1 MKMFHKQTIQ
11 KMAKK
16 KINSFGN
23 FVLMHDVKKGV
34 LSINAVSGF
43 WSLSFRNDHIMYG
56 ILLKYGMEKSMEP
69 YFEHLFSLWYML
81 SQGLP
86 DGKCLEDLV
95 TACDAWYRRL
105 SAADKAS
112 EIDKEADDAIV
123 REIAKSDEIGEEAMD
138 NG

>member
-1 MKMFHKQTIQ
+1 MFHKQKIQ

-34 LSINAVSGF
+34 LSVTAVSGF
-43 WSLSFRNDHIMYG
+43 WSLSFRNDHFMYG
-56 ILLKYGMEKSMEP
+56 ALLKYGMDNSMKP

-81 SQGLP
+81 TQGLP

-95 TACDAWYRRL
+95 TACEAWFSRL
-105 SAADKAS
+105 SEGDKKQ
-112 EIDKEADDAIV
+112 EIDKDADDAIV
-123 REIAKSDEIGEEAMD
+123 REVAKGDEMKEEAMD